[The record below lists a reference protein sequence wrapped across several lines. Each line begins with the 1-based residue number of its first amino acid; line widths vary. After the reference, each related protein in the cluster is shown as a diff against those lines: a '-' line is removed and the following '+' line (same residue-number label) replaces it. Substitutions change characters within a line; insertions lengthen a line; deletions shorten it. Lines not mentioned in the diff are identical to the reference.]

1 MGAKLLGVQYPVLCR
16 KTAQSF
22 VVALDRR
29 MSAYASLTMQCK
41 ARETKCGHLWK
52 VHPYLCNDDNSL

>member
-29 MSAYASLTMQCK
+29 MSAYASLTMQHK
-41 ARETKCGHLWK
+41 AK
-52 VHPYLCNDDNSL
+52 

>member
-22 VVALDRR
+22 VVALDSQ
-29 MSAYASLTMQCK
+29 MSAYASLTMQHK
-41 ARETKCGHLWK
+41 AK
-52 VHPYLCNDDNSL
+52 

>member
-22 VVALDRR
+22 VVAMDSQT
-29 MSAYASLTMQCK
+29 SAYASLTVQCE
-41 ARETKCGHLWK
+41 AR
-52 VHPYLCNDDNSL
+52 